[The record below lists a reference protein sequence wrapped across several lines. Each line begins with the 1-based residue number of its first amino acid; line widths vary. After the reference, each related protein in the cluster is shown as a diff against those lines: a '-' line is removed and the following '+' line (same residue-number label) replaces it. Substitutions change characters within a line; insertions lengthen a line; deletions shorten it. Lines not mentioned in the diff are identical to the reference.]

1 MNDGGILTAF
11 DPASGK
17 VAGQRR
23 LQEATDSY
31 YASPVAADGKIL
43 LVSESGKVSVVKA
56 GADLEVL
63 AVNDLGDLAYATPAL
78 ADG

>member
-1 MNDGGILTAF
+1 M
-11 DPASGK
+11 
-17 VAGQRR
+17 
-23 LQEATDSY
+23 
-31 YASPVAADGKIL
+31 AADGKIL

-78 ADG
+78 ADGHIYVRTRGALYCFGRPQ